1 MADKKVL
8 VTDNLS
14 AKGIQIFKKAPGI
27 ETVVDNEISA
37 ERLKETI
44 GQFDALVIRSRTKV
58 TADIINA
65 GDRLKVVGR
74 AGTGLDNVDVK
85 AATKRGIAVMN
96 TPGGNTITT
105 AEHALSLLLALSRN
119 IPQATAS
126 MKAGKWEKKK
136 FEGRELFNKT
146 LGVIGMGNIGSV
158 VADRGKG
165 LKMNVIVYD
174 PYVTPERAGKK
185 EVELVSL
192 DELLAR
198 SDYITIHT
206 PLNKDT
212 RHLINGEA
220 FSKMKDGVMLIQ
232 CARGGIVDEEALLV
246 ALRSGKVKGA
256 ALDVFEKEPPGQ
268 HPLLEMEN
276 VICTPHLGASTE
288 EAQENVAIAVAE
300 QIVDYL
306 LKGIIRNAANVPS
319 VSPEMIAVLKPY
331 LCLSENLGSLYSQMH
346 KEPIKEV
353 GVDYTG
359 ELAEYDTRPLTVAI
373 LKGLMDP
380 VLEVESV
387 NYINAP
393 LIAEEL
399 GITICESKTRR
410 DVNFTNKISLTVR
423 TASQETLLVGAI
435 FGAEGPPR
443 LVRMNNYLFEAFLE
457 GTILVME
464 NVDRPG
470 TIGAIGVLLGENKI
484 NIARFHLGRE
494 KEGGKAVAFIN
505 VDNPVSDEV
514 LKKASQ
520 LPNILSV
527 RQITL

>member
-1 MADKKVL
+1 MADKRVL
-8 VTDNLS
+8 VTDSLS
-14 AKGIQIFKKAPGI
+14 AKGIEIFKKTAGI
-27 ETVVDNEISA
+27 ETVVDHEISP
-37 ERLKETI
+37 EKLKETI

-58 TADIINA
+58 TANIINA

-74 AGTGLDNVDVK
+74 AGSGLDNVDVQ

-105 AEHALSLLLALSRN
+105 AEHALCLLLALSRH

-126 MKAGKWEKKK
+126 IKAGKWEKKK

-146 LGVIGMGNIGSV
+146 LGIIGMGNIGSV
-158 VADRGKG
+158 VADRAKG
-165 LKMNVIVYD
+165 LKMNVIAYD
-174 PYVTPERAGKK
+174 PYLTPERAHKK

-198 SDYITIHT
+198 SDYITVHT

-220 FSKMKDGVMLIQ
+220 FSKMKDGVMIIN
-232 CARGGIVDEEALLV
+232 CARGGILDEEALLE

-256 ALDVFEKEPPGQ
+256 ALDVFEKEPPGE
-268 HPLLEMEN
+268 HPLLGMDN

-306 LKGIIRNAANVPS
+306 VKGVIRNAVNVPS
-319 VSPEMIAVLKPY
+319 VSPEMIGILGPY
-331 LCLSENLGSLYSQMH
+331 LRLSENLGSLYSQMY
-346 KEPIKEV
+346 KEPIREV
-353 GVDYTG
+353 VVNYTG
-359 ELAEYDTRPLTVAI
+359 ELAEYDNQPLTVAL

-380 VLEVESV
+380 VREQQTI

-399 GITICESKTRR
+399 GITISESRTRR
-410 DVNFTNKISLTVR
+410 DVNYTNKISLTVR
-423 TASQETLLVGAI
+423 TASHETLLVGAV
-435 FGAEGPPR
+435 FGTEGTPR
-443 LVRMNNYLFEAFLE
+443 LVRMNNYLFETFLE

-464 NVDRPG
+464 NEDRPG
-470 TIGAIGVLLGENKI
+470 TVGAIGVLLGENNI
-484 NIARFHLGRE
+484 NIARFNLGRD
-494 KEGGKAVAFIN
+494 KEGGKAIAFIN
-505 VDNPVSDEV
+505 IDNPVSQKV